1 MFYFTRVQSDSSGE
15 SEPMYL
21 AKDLLELWIWVELKI
36 VVLNK
41 QLYTDVID
49 SLKPQSIWSHG
60 YVCNHYN

>member
-15 SEPMYL
+15 SEP
-21 AKDLLELWIWVELKI
+21 KDLLELWIWVELKI
-36 VVLNK
+36 IVLNK